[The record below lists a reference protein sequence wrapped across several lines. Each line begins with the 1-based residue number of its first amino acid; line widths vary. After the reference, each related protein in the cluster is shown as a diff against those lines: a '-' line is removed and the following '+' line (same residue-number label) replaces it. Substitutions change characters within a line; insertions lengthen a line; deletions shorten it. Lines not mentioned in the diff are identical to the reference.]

1 MLLSGLLFMSWCFQH
16 NSLWRK
22 PYSIDFSKI
31 LYAANKKKCFFPKI
45 NILDMLYSTIFFSA
59 GEKAWNMCSYVI
71 LVFEYRLFYI
81 KSVKNEVFCIIGTKT
96 EFILSRKWH
105 LFGFK
110 CIFFLFFGRVNFFDY
125 NLVHYWL
132 LVDAKKAF
140 CDLSIIFV

>member
-1 MLLSGLLFMSWCFQH
+1 MFIKVKRVKLGMFMISQFKNIFYSNKNWVKLKITVRIDLKILFFLDKNWFFLWKKPQFLYVLLSGLLFMSWCFQH

-81 KSVKNEVFCIIGTKT
+81 KSVKM
-96 EFILSRKWH
+96 R
-105 LFGFK
+105 
-110 CIFFLFFGRVNFFDY
+110 
-125 NLVHYWL
+125 
-132 LVDAKKAF
+132 
-140 CDLSIIFV
+140 